1 MPSRPTTHNARAT
14 TKRQAS
20 QIERYQL
27 LVDSVQDYAIFLLD
41 PNGHIASWNAGARRF
56 KGYEDHEIIGQ
67 HFSVFYPE
75 HDKIADKPGRELK
88 DAIKYGRV
96 EDEGWRVRKDGTQF
110 WASVVITALY
120 DNSGELQ
127 GFAKVTRDLTERKR
141 MEDELAQA
149 NQDLLLQQSELL
161 LLNQAKDEFIS
172 LASHQLRTPAT
183 SVKQY
188 LGLILQG
195 FAGDVPPKLLEYV
208 QKAYASNER
217 QITLVNDLLRVA
229 QMDAG
234 KIVLRPALMDV
245 AQLVRDVVAEQTDSF
260 AARGQSVEVIAPSQL
275 VASIDGPRL
284 RTVVENLV
292 DNASKYTP
300 QGGSIFV
307 RCNAAAG
314 WLRLEVQDSGVG
326 IPQAEQGK
334 LFTKFTRLPNALSDR
349 AGGSGLGLYWVN
361 KIVNLHSG
369 HVDVVSEPG
378 EGTTFVV
385 SVPLGAIHA

>member
-1 MPSRPTTHNARAT
+1 
-14 TKRQAS
+14 
-20 QIERYQL
+20 
-27 LVDSVQDYAIFLLD
+27 
-41 PNGHIASWNAGARRF
+41 
-56 KGYEDHEIIGQ
+56 
-67 HFSVFYPE
+67 
-75 HDKIADKPGRELK
+75 
-88 DAIKYGRV
+88 
-96 EDEGWRVRKDGTQF
+96 
-110 WASVVITALY
+110 
-120 DNSGELQ
+120 
-127 GFAKVTRDLTERKR
+127 
-141 MEDELAQA
+141 
-149 NQDLLLQQSELL
+149 
-161 LLNQAKDEFIS
+161 
-172 LASHQLRTPAT
+172 
-183 SVKQY
+183 
-188 LGLILQG
+188 
-195 FAGDVPPKLLEYV
+195 V

>member
-1 MPSRPTTHNARAT
+1 
-14 TKRQAS
+14 
-20 QIERYQL
+20 
-27 LVDSVQDYAIFLLD
+27 VDSVQDYAIFLLD

-172 LASHQLRTPAT
+172 LASHQLWA
-183 SVKQY
+183 
-188 LGLILQG
+188 
-195 FAGDVPPKLLEYV
+195 
-208 QKAYASNER
+208 
-217 QITLVNDLLRVA
+217 
-229 QMDAG
+229 
-234 KIVLRPALMDV
+234 
-245 AQLVRDVVAEQTDSF
+245 
-260 AARGQSVEVIAPSQL
+260 
-275 VASIDGPRL
+275 
-284 RTVVENLV
+284 
-292 DNASKYTP
+292 
-300 QGGSIFV
+300 
-307 RCNAAAG
+307 
-314 WLRLEVQDSGVG
+314 
-326 IPQAEQGK
+326 
-334 LFTKFTRLPNALSDR
+334 
-349 AGGSGLGLYWVN
+349 
-361 KIVNLHSG
+361 
-369 HVDVVSEPG
+369 
-378 EGTTFVV
+378 
-385 SVPLGAIHA
+385 